1 MKKKISIGSW
11 AYVFGP
17 YWDNP
22 IPFEKV
28 VQRLS
33 ELKFDGVEII
43 GFRPHP
49 HPDDYASNSH
59 RQDLRALISGLG
71 LAISGYAP
79 DFTAHSLIRSNDHA
93 AYIKTFEKNLAFA
106 RDLEMPAM
114 RVDSID
120 PPTVLNEVNLD
131 AALKR
136 VVPTWQRCAE
146 RAEKAGVLMVWE
158 FEPGFAFNKPSEVL
172 RVVNEVG
179 HSNFKILFDTSHA
192 HMSSVV
198 AARHQGQL
206 ERLKGGVIEMIQML
220 KGKIGHIH
228 LIDSDGTLHND
239 ETSTHRPFGEGQLDF
254 DAIMPVLNQ
263 SGCNS
268 RWWAVDLCFWPGS
281 WEATPRCKQ
290 FMDRLN
296 EKYGTTAQGQAH

>member
-1 MKKKISIGSW
+1 
-11 AYVFGP
+11 
-17 YWDNP
+17 
-22 IPFEKV
+22 
-28 VQRLS
+28 
-33 ELKFDGVEII
+33 
-43 GFRPHP
+43 
-49 HPDDYASNSH
+49 
-59 RQDLRALISGLG
+59 
-71 LAISGYAP
+71 
-79 DFTAHSLIRSNDHA
+79 
-93 AYIKTFEKNLAFA
+93 
-106 RDLEMPAM
+106 MPAM

-146 RAEKAGVLMVWE
+146 LASKAGVLMVWE

-192 HMSSVV
+192 HMSAVV
-198 AARHQGQL
+198 AARHQGQP
-206 ERLKGGVIEMIQML
+206 EQLKGGVIEMIQML

-268 RWWAVDLCFWPGS
+268 AGGSSISASGQGRGKQHPAANSSWIASTRSMDLRPSDRRVERPLWPS
-281 WEATPRCKQ
+281 TR
-290 FMDRLN
+290 
-296 EKYGTTAQGQAH
+296 

>member
-1 MKKKISIGSW
+1 M
-11 AYVFGP
+11 
-17 YWDNP
+17 
-22 IPFEKV
+22 
-28 VQRLS
+28 S

-71 LAISGYAP
+71 LGISGYAP
-79 DFTAHSLIRSNDHA
+79 DFTAHSLIRSDDHA
-93 AYIKTFEKNLAFA
+93 GYIKTFEKNLSFA

-120 PPTVLNEVNLD
+120 PPTVLSEVNLD

-146 RAEKAGVLMVWE
+146 LAEKAGVLMVWE

-192 HMSSVV
+192 HMSAVV
-198 AARHQGQL
+198 AARHQGQP

-239 ETSTHRPFGEGQLDF
+239 ETSTHRPFGEG
-254 DAIMPVLNQ
+254 DAGFRRHHASAESEWLQFTVVGHRSLLLAGIVGSNTGMQAVHGPAEREVRRGSSGTGALSGTCRREMPDSALARMRR
-263 SGCNS
+263 SG
-268 RWWAVDLCFWPGS
+268 F
-281 WEATPRCKQ
+281 
-290 FMDRLN
+290 RLSP
-296 EKYGTTAQGQAH
+296 E